1 MPRNQAEDVN
11 QSAKQ
16 LGDRPRDDAHQTE
29 TSNRRQR
36 PQGIVKDQR
45 GELQSAD
52 KKRAQ
57 KTR

>member
-36 PQGIVKDQR
+36 PHGIAKDQ
-45 GELQSAD
+45 GGQEQPAD
-52 KKRAQ
+52 KKRAPDN
-57 KTR
+57 R

>member
-45 GELQSAD
+45 GEVQPAD

-57 KTR
+57 ENR